1 MEDLTQK
8 LTMLLALTSPAMSS
22 EMFSLNIKYLMKHS
36 PGYTLY
42 LGKNTKISKKTKPG
56 DPIIFHSFSENR
68 SLCVYQHIE
77 KKKGNKETTFTA
89 SV

>member
-8 LTMLLALTSPAMSS
+8 LTMLLALTSPAKSS

-77 KKKGNKETTFTA
+77 KKKRE
-89 SV
+89 